1 MVCSGSYFN
10 GLFEVPAWLQFANG
24 IFLVLYACCVIEI
37 GRNIYGAWSF
47 VIVRAAI
54 VGVLTFT
61 VEWVGITTDF
71 PFGAY
76 DYYPTLGFL
85 VAGVPLT
92 IAFAWVGVFLN
103 SLFYQD
109 NNRSGSEPSKR
120 VYGLCCLISY

>member
-1 MVCSGSYFN
+1 MVS
-10 GLFEVPAWLQFANG
+10 FEVPAWLQFANG

-37 GRNIYGAWSF
+37 GRNIYGAWVG
-47 VIVRAAI
+47 VIKRAAI
-54 VGVLTFT
+54 VGVMTFT
-61 VEWVGITTDF
+61 VEWIGITTGF

-103 SLFYQD
+103 SLFYPLSSR
-109 NNRSGSEPSKR
+109 NGNELSKR
-120 VYGLCCLISY
+120 GYGLSCLTSY

>member
-1 MVCSGSYFN
+1 M
-10 GLFEVPAWLQFANG
+10 
-24 IFLVLYACCVIEI
+24 
-37 GRNIYGAWSF
+37 
-47 VIVRAAI
+47 IVRAAI

-103 SLFYQD
+103 SLFIKTTIEVETSRRNGYMD
-109 NNRSGSEPSKR
+109 
-120 VYGLCCLISY
+120 CTA